1 MSNTSS
7 PSNTSNISTMQ
18 TTVVRPAVRAN
29 LSLQEKWS
37 RQLAT
42 VPGRLKFSRTATIAA
57 ALLFAAL
64 AYFSYTDLRNAI
76 QTIGHDTVPS
86 IIAAEKVRA
95 TLADANANAVNFFL
109 ANETDDGPSWIAY
122 RREMDDVQD
131 NLIIAAQNITFG
143 EEERQPIRE
152 MMTQLAVYERL
163 IGQARA
169 HRQNDFHPDLEAAEQ
184 VMRDKILNA
193 AFALDKAN
201 FDHLSATYAAHRS
214 SFGGKV
220 APAIA
225 GGVLL
230 FALLFSTQL
239 FLAQRTRRTLNPGL
253 VVATAALIVCALY
266 AVSIFPK
273 VENSLVTAKED
284 AFDSMHALW
293 RARAT
298 AFDANADESFYLL
311 DHGKDDQQAVWTKR
325 FNEKTALLSAGD
337 PDKAWRYAQRGTR
350 FNGYL
355 GDELANITFPGEKDA
370 AMQAMKA
377 WVAYMDIDQQIRR
390 LDASGQYKEALALD
404 IGTQPGDSNWAFA
417 QFDDALMKTLE
428 INQQAFDNEIAHA
441 FNLLSH
447 FVYALIAAVVIIIA
461 AIVIGIKPRL
471 DEYRFQ

>member
-1 MSNTSS
+1 MS
-7 PSNTSNISTMQ
+7 STQ
-18 TTVVRPAVRAN
+18 TVIATPVTKPN

-37 RQLAT
+37 QQLAT
-42 VPGRLKFSRTATIAA
+42 VPGRLKFSRAATIAA

-64 AYFSYTDLRNAI
+64 AYVSYTDLRQAV
-76 QTIGHDTVPS
+76 QTIGRDTVPS

-131 NLIIAAQNITFG
+131 NLIVAAQNITYG

-169 HRQNDFHPDLEAAEQ
+169 HRQGDFHPDLEAAEQ
-184 VMRDKILNA
+184 VMRDKILAA

-201 FDHLSATYAAHRS
+201 FDHLSATYTAHRS

-230 FALLFSTQL
+230 FALLFATQL

-253 VVATAALIVCALY
+253 AVATAALIVCALY
-266 AVSIFPK
+266 AVAIFPK

-284 AFDSMHALW
+284 AFDSIHALW

-311 DHGKDDQQAVWTKR
+311 DHGKDDKQLGWTKK
-325 FNEKTALLSAGD
+325 FNDKAALLSAGD
-337 PDKAWRYAQRGTR
+337 PDKAWRYAQHGTR

-370 AMQAMKA
+370 AMQTMKA
-377 WVAYMDIDQQIRR
+377 WVTYMDIDQQIRQ
-390 LDASGQYKEALALD
+390 LETTGKYKDALALD

-417 QFDDALMKTLE
+417 QFDDALMKTLD
-428 INQQAFDNEIAHA
+428 INQRAFDSEIAHA
-441 FNLLSH
+441 FSLLSH
-447 FVYALIAAVVIIIA
+447 FVYALVAAVVIIIA
-461 AIVIGIKPRL
+461 AIVVGIKPRL